1 MQHQIIAAIIVSSIA
16 FFSVFVITPFLI
28 KALEKRNSVV
38 KDYHRKGGAMVARPG
53 GPSLIVGI
61 LISGIVLYAF
71 FPKMEIIA
79 ILTTTAL
86 AFFVG
91 LVDDKKVMGGWF
103 KPLALAATAIPIL
116 LLGAY
121 DSNLSFPLFGDV
133 KIPLLYLGVV
143 VIMISITG
151 NTINSI
157 DVLNGVASGFMVIA
171 GSALTISLIIL
182 QNYEVAIASLM
193 LVFASF
199 AFYKYHKFPSKIFP
213 GDSGAL
219 TLGAMYGA
227 IAIVGQVEVVAAIAL
242 GPAIINSFLFLSSM
256 KRIVEH
262 REIKAKPVSLTE
274 DFKLTAT
281 SDKDASV
288 TLVRLILAGGRPLTE
303 KEIGYV
309 IFRLTIFSGI
319 LAIITAFMMEISL

>member
-1 MQHQIIAAIIVSSIA
+1 MQNQIIAAILVSSIA
-16 FFSVFVITPFLI
+16 FFLVFFITPFLI

-38 KDYHRKGGAMVARPG
+38 KDYHRKGGAMIARPG

-61 LISGIVLYAF
+61 LISGIVLYSF
-71 FPKMEIIA
+71 FPMIEIIA
-79 ILTTTAL
+79 ILLTTAL

-182 QNYEVAIASLM
+182 HNYEVAIASLI
-193 LVFASF
+193 LVFVSL
-199 AFYKYHKFPSKIFP
+199 AFYKYHRFPCKIFP

-227 IAIVGQVEVVAAIAL
+227 IAIVGQVEVIAAIAL

-274 DFKLTAT
+274 DFKLKAT

-288 TLVRLILAGGRPLTE
+288 TLVRLILAGGRPLSE
-303 KEIGYV
+303 KEISYV

>member
-1 MQHQIIAAIIVSSIA
+1 
-16 FFSVFVITPFLI
+16 
-28 KALEKRNSVV
+28 
-38 KDYHRKGGAMVARPG
+38 MVARPG
-53 GPSLIVGI
+53 GPSIIAGI

-79 ILTTTAL
+79 ILITTSL

-91 LVDDKKVMGGWF
+91 LVDDKKTMGGWF

-116 LLGAY
+116 LLGVY
-121 DSNLSFPLFGDV
+121 DSDLSFPLFGDV

-193 LVFASF
+193 LVFVSL

-262 REIKAKPVSLTE
+262 REIKARPVSLTE
-274 DFKLTAT
+274 DFKLKAT

>member
-1 MQHQIIAAIIVSSIA
+1 MQPQIIAAIIVSSIA

-53 GPSLIVGI
+53 GPSIIAGI

-71 FPKMEIIA
+71 FPKTEIVA

-116 LLGAY
+116 LLGVY
-121 DSNLSFPLFGDV
+121 DSDLSFPLFGDV

-182 QNYEVAIASLM
+182 QNYEVAIASLV
-193 LVFASF
+193 LVFTSL

-274 DFKLTAT
+274 DFKLKAT

>member
-1 MQHQIIAAIIVSSIA
+1 MQHQIIAAIIISSIA

-53 GPSLIVGI
+53 GPSLVVGI

-71 FPKMEIIA
+71 FPNTEIIA
-79 ILTTTAL
+79 ILITTTL

-182 QNYEVAIASLM
+182 QNYEVAIASLI
-193 LVFASF
+193 LVFVSF

>member
-79 ILTTTAL
+79 ILITTAL

-121 DSNLSFPLFGDV
+121 DSDLSFPLFGDV

-193 LVFASF
+193 LVFVSL

>member
-1 MQHQIIAAIIVSSIA
+1 MQPQIIAAIIVSSIA

-28 KALEKRNSVV
+28 KALEKQSRVV

-53 GPSLIVGI
+53 GPSLIVGV
-61 LISGIVLYAF
+61 LISGIRLDAF
-71 FPKMEIIA
+71 FPKTEIIA
-79 ILTTTAL
+79 ILITTTL

-116 LLGAY
+116 LLGVY
-121 DSNLSFPLFGDV
+121 DSDLSFPLFGDV

-193 LVFASF
+193 LVFVSL

-274 DFKLTAT
+274 DFKLKAT

>member
-1 MQHQIIAAIIVSSIA
+1 MQSQIIAAIIVSSVA
-16 FFSVFVITPFLI
+16 FLSVFVITPFLI

-53 GPSLIVGI
+53 GPSIIAGI

-71 FPKMEIIA
+71 FPKTEVIA
-79 ILTTTAL
+79 ILITTAL

-116 LLGAY
+116 LLGVY
-121 DSNLSFPLFGDV
+121 DSDLSFPLFGDV

-182 QNYEVAIASLM
+182 QNYEVAIASLV
-193 LVFASF
+193 LVFTSL

-274 DFKLTAT
+274 DFKLKAT

-309 IFRLTIFSGI
+309 IFRLTVFSGI

>member
-1 MQHQIIAAIIVSSIA
+1 LQSQIIAAIIVSSIA
-16 FFSVFVITPFLI
+16 FLSVFVITPFLI

-53 GPSLIVGI
+53 GPSIIAGI

-71 FPKMEIIA
+71 FPKTEIIA
-79 ILTTTAL
+79 ILTTTVL

-116 LLGAY
+116 LLGVY
-121 DSNLSFPLFGDV
+121 DSDLSFPLFGDV

-182 QNYEVAIASLM
+182 QNYEVAIASLV
-193 LVFASF
+193 LVFTSL

-274 DFKLTAT
+274 DFKLKAT

>member
-1 MQHQIIAAIIVSSIA
+1 MQPQIIAAIIVSSIA

-28 KALEKRNSVV
+28 KVLEKRNSVV

-53 GPSLIVGI
+53 GPSIIAGI

-71 FPKMEIIA
+71 FPKTEVIA
-79 ILTTTAL
+79 ILTTTVL

-116 LLGAY
+116 LLGVY
-121 DSNLSFPLFGDV
+121 DSDLSFPLFGDV

-193 LVFASF
+193 LVFTSL

-274 DFKLTAT
+274 DFKLKAT

>member
-1 MQHQIIAAIIVSSIA
+1 MQQQIIAAIIVSSIA

-53 GPSLIVGI
+53 GPSIIIGI

-79 ILTTTAL
+79 ILITTAL

-116 LLGAY
+116 LLGVY
-121 DSNLSFPLFGDV
+121 DSELSFPLFGDV

-171 GSALTISLIIL
+171 GSALTFSLIIL
-182 QNYEVAIASLM
+182 QNYEVAIASLI
-193 LVFASF
+193 LVFVSL

-227 IAIVGQVEVVAAIAL
+227 IAIVGQVEVIAAIAL

-274 DFKLTAT
+274 DFKLKAT

-309 IFRLTIFSGI
+309 IFKLTIFSGI

>member
-1 MQHQIIAAIIVSSIA
+1 MQNQIIAAILVSSIA
-16 FFSVFVITPFLI
+16 FFLVFFITPFLI

-38 KDYHRKGGAMVARPG
+38 KDYHRKGGAMIARPG

-61 LISGIVLYAF
+61 LISGIVLYSF
-71 FPKMEIIA
+71 FPMIEIIA
-79 ILTTTAL
+79 ILLTTAL

-91 LVDDKKVMGGWF
+91 LVDDKKVRGGWF

-182 QNYEVAIASLM
+182 HNYEVAIASLI
-193 LVFASF
+193 LVFVSL
-199 AFYKYHKFPSKIFP
+199 AFYKYHRFPCKIFP

-227 IAIVGQVEVVAAIAL
+227 IAIVGQVEVIAAIAL

-274 DFKLTAT
+274 DFKLKAT

-288 TLVRLILAGGRPLTE
+288 TLVRLILAGGRPLSE
-303 KEIGYV
+303 KEISYV

>member
-1 MQHQIIAAIIVSSIA
+1 MQHQIIAAIIISPIA

-71 FPKMEIIA
+71 FPKTEIIA
-79 ILTTTAL
+79 ILITTAL

-121 DSNLSFPLFGDV
+121 DSDLSFPLFGDV

-182 QNYEVAIASLM
+182 QNYEVAIASLV
-193 LVFASF
+193 LVFTSL

-274 DFKLTAT
+274 DFKLKAT